1 MSSILAPVNNEIT
14 KYGNKSV
21 SKEHYNLLDSP
32 ARGLIFDSEGNIK
45 ENVALAIGASIQD
58 LITNSGS
65 LLKLKNRDEVMRMLD
80 KIYLTQ
86 EEYNFFKDKGMFL
99 KVVADDLSSS
109 IMKQLV
115 SFNKD
120 IPAELEAKFKA
131 DLGNIA
137 INLAQELAMYKLN
150 KYPLQN

>member
-1 MSSILAPVNNEIT
+1 
-14 KYGNKSV
+14 
-21 SKEHYNLLDSP
+21 
-32 ARGLIFDSEGNIK
+32 
-45 ENVALAIGASIQD
+45 
-58 LITNSGS
+58 
-65 LLKLKNRDEVMRMLD
+65 MRMLD

-109 IMKQLV
+109 IMKQLGV

-137 INLAQELAMYKLN
+137 INLAQELGYVQIKQVSLTELAKGLSKESEYGIYNDNSNSNNILVSFVTLGNKKLEDCFGS
-150 KYPLQN
+150 PLFAAIQDAVKQKNGLE